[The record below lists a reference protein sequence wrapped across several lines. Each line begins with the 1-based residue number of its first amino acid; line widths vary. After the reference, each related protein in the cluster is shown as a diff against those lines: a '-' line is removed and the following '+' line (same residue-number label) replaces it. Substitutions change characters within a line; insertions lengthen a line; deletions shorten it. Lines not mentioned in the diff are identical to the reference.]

1 MDFSLPQISIQE
13 IMRQITLQHIAFL
26 ILAGITLGSALLVVS
41 LRNIFHSLLFLA
53 LSFLGVAGIYLLLSA
68 DFLAAAQ
75 VLIYIGAITVLLMFA
90 LMMTHRV
97 MSKSIVQTLAQW
109 WVAPLAASAGLLALL
124 VRLFVFNPWNLK
136 PTTAGPTTGI
146 IGQAL
151 LTKYLLPFELAS
163 IVLLVAMVGAIV
175 LAKDDRPTEEP
186 PEETAEGGQA

>member
-1 MDFSLPQISIQE
+1 MDISLPQISIQE

-124 VRLFVFNPWNLK
+124 VRLFVFNPWNL
-136 PTTAGPTTGI
+136 
-146 IGQAL
+146 
-151 LTKYLLPFELAS
+151 
-163 IVLLVAMVGAIV
+163 
-175 LAKDDRPTEEP
+175 
-186 PEETAEGGQA
+186 